1 MRNFLGVR
9 LFVVA
14 ALAVRLGFSA
24 EVRFTSMFATY
35 YLISIRV
42 VVF

>member
-35 YLISIRV
+35 YLIPIRV